1 MSGEVRR
8 RLSHPDWGLPNI
20 KDGQTLVCKICNAS
34 DPTPTTCDSD
44 MTGEDK
50 HYDLNRDNNPMA
62 IRRNKLHLVPGVA
75 PNPRILEIFQKL
87 SSSS

>member
-20 KDGQTLVCKICNAS
+20 KDRQTLVCKICNAS

-44 MTGEDK
+44 MPEEDK